1 MSDSESLVSCGEH
14 GERNACFVCCHLKE
28 GEALGFNLGYDPE
41 APDELYPAAWCDAC
55 EALLEQEGEWT
66 DRAQAEAD
74 IQLACSACYELI
86 RARNWRQDDEVLVEL
101 ISSSFAYLQAQ
112 QERFMADYR
121 IGSHERWDWD
131 QHSGTLL
138 FSQAGLP
145 VVECRID
152 FVGSFSN
159 RSDSWRWAWAND
171 SFVEPVKARSRE
183 VRALGEELGLLPLAC
198 GQWAGDPVDGWEMT
212 AVMARQLGAIG
223 AYRVP
228 SDSGF
233 LYMTVSEARWVGTVA

>member
-1 MSDSESLVSCGEH
+1 MSDSESPVSCGEH

-74 IQLACSACYELI
+74 IRLVCSACYERI

-131 QHSGTLL
+131 QNSGTLL
-138 FSQAGLP
+138 FSNAGLP
-145 VVECRID
+145 VVECHVD
-152 FVGSFSN
+152 FVGSFSS

-171 SFVEPVKARSRE
+171 SFVEPIKARSRE
-183 VRALGEELGLLPLAC
+183 VRALGEELGLLSLAC
-198 GQWAGDPVDGWEMT
+198 AQWPGDPVDGWEMT
-212 AVMARQLGAIG
+212 AVMARQLNAIG
-223 AYRVP
+223 AYRAP
-228 SDSGF
+228 SEAGF
-233 LYMTVSEARWVGTVA
+233 LYMTVRDARWVWPTE